1 MKAEDSG
8 ILDCDRSDSG
18 LEDGLVMENSSGEG
32 ESDDGEGS
40 EIVECTERVDKLDE
54 VVEEETGS
62 EEVQHG
68 DDTVEEHGDEEVK
81 HENDD
86 TDTAVHDETETMNDL
101 QVRITLDTEQ
111 YMNTCICTYN
121 AISVIIITKQ
131 IHISG
136 SARVK
141 INKR

>member
-1 MKAEDSG
+1 
-8 ILDCDRSDSG
+8 
-18 LEDGLVMENSSGEG
+18 MEKSSGEG

-86 TDTAVHDETETMNDL
+86 TDTAVHDETETINDS

-131 IHISG
+131 IQSRSTKGDSG
-136 SARVK
+136 YSPPRSKKNGQSNALGE
-141 INKR
+141 IL